1 MTNNLSLIIN
11 REIKRK
17 KWIEPDEFRL
27 VRVIQR
33 HQQLGIF
40 SDVAN
45 KVLEVH
51 E

>member
-1 MTNNLSLIIN
+1 MTKNLSLMIN
-11 REIKRK
+11 CELWSK
-17 KWIEPDEFRL
+17 PDEFRL

-40 SDVAN
+40 SNVAN